1 MSSMDLTEWIFC
13 GTLRPLTYCMK
24 KSDRTSA
31 PESQRSQW
39 LERLTDGVNRLAD
52 EVRVVRDVLDETR
65 EDLQWVTQNGL
76 PDHHGEH
83 PQIVRMARDPLEPDA
98 NELLEVLTSNVASS
112 NSSELAPEVFDELV
126 SQIAEVVTVVGQ
138 EQVNLLLSAL
148 DDAWPKVFAAI
159 KASSSVTPN
168 VGQESTAPPSSQ
180 PTTSQTAAK
189 PSETRRLF

>member
-1 MSSMDLTEWIFC
+1 
-13 GTLRPLTYCMK
+13 MK
-24 KSDRTSA
+24 KSASASA

-39 LERLTDGVNRLAD
+39 QDRLADAVSRLAD

-65 EDLQWVTQNGL
+65 EDLQWVTQNGI

-98 NELLEVLTSNVASS
+98 NELLEVLTSTVASS
-112 NSSELAPEVFDELV
+112 NSSELAPDVFDELV
-126 SQIAEVVTVVGQ
+126 SQIAEAVSVVGQ

-159 KASSSVTPN
+159 KASSVTPN
-168 VGQESTAPPSSQ
+168 AGQESTALPSSQ
-180 PTTSQTAAK
+180 PSSSHASAK
-189 PSETRRLF
+189 PSETRSLF

>member
-1 MSSMDLTEWIFC
+1 MTDE
-13 GTLRPLTYCMK
+13 LRV
-24 KSDRTSA
+24 A
-31 PESQRSQW
+31 
-39 LERLTDGVNRLAD
+39 
-52 EVRVVRDVLDETR
+52 RDVMDEIR
-65 EDLQWVTQNGL
+65 EDLSWVSRNGVPGHREGHTRL
-76 PDHHGEH
+76 
-83 PQIVRMARDPLEPDA
+83 RSMARNPLAADA
-98 NELLEVLTSNVASS
+98 NELLEVLTSTVASS

-168 VGQESTAPPSSQ
+168 AGQESTAPPSSQ
-180 PTTSQTAAK
+180 PSTSQAAAK

>member
-1 MSSMDLTEWIFC
+1 MN
-13 GTLRPLTYCMK
+13 
-24 KSDRTSA
+24 
-31 PESQRSQW
+31 
-39 LERLTDGVNRLAD
+39 RLTD

-65 EDLQWVTQNGL
+65 EDLQWVTQNGI

-98 NELLEVLTSNVASS
+98 NELLEVLTSTVASS
-112 NSSELAPEVFDELV
+112 NSSELAPEMFDELV

-168 VGQESTAPPSSQ
+168 ADQESTAPPSSQ
-180 PTTSQTAAK
+180 PSTSQAVAK
-189 PSETRRLF
+189 PSETRSLF